1 VETLSLSDC
10 VPVPVRGDLPRCS
23 GMRRASA
30 LEKIKWLE

>member
-10 VPVPVRGDLPRCS
+10 VPVPVRGNGRDAPES
-23 GMRRASA
+23 FRASA